1 MALDINEARKGN
13 TISKEISEA
22 ARAEIER
29 VAQEFNARRR
39 EEPEFINRIV
49 GKTVE
54 YSYYDGVYLVI
65 RFNDGTSLYTT
76 AYEGF
81 TDAYIS
87 DAVTG
92 KKYNPE
98 FMQGKPFDYSLRR

>member
-1 MALDINEARKGN
+1 MLDINKARKGN
-13 TISKEISEA
+13 TISEEISEA
-22 ARAEIER
+22 ARAEVKR
-29 VAQEFNARRR
+29 MAQEFNARRH
-39 EEPEFINRIV
+39 EEPEFINHIV

-87 DAVTG
+87 DTATG
-92 KKYNPE
+92 KKYDPE
-98 FMQGKPFDYSLRR
+98 YMKGKPFDYSPRR